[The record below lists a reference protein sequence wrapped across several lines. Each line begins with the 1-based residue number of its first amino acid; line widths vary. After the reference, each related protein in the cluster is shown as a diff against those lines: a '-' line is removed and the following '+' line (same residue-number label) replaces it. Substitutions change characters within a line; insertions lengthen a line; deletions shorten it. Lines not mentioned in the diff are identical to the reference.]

1 MQKEKMTSLLNEW
14 TYFPPVGRIEASTV
28 GYGNTPFTTS
38 NAAFRMGN
46 TKTTHRLHAGG
57 CRMEGVPHG
66 SGDSFTIKT
75 LKSMIERQANW
86 TADDLVRLGLLRS

>member
-1 MQKEKMTSLLNEW
+1 ML
-14 TYFPPVGRIEASTV
+14 
-28 GYGNTPFTTS
+28 
-38 NAAFRMGN
+38 AA
-46 TKTTHRLHAGG
+46 AGW
-57 CRMEGVPHG
+57 RVPPHG